1 MTNDRTFPKFRFSFD
16 EGRSLEEED
25 TSVPCYQNQTPRPT
39 HMKPLHAAVIKGDQ
53 RRVSQ
58 LVQEGEDVDGR
69 CECKLPDLKRAH
81 EFTPL
86 HCAAAVGDLGVID
99 LLVAAGAQVDSEDE
113 VGCSPLHR
121 AVWYNKFDVVQALL
135 AKYGANKNK
144 KNLEGYTPLH
154 LAAKA
159 GHLEILNVLLKTG
172 VNLDIVDKVGRTA
185 TDHAKENGHL
195 DVVKLLEECSSKQDA
210 SSYGYDKTVRLT
222 DHSLSRIPDDVLEKE
237 EVEDLF
243 LSRNRLSV
251 LPSNFTRLGCLT
263 KLYLDNNCL
272 SAFPSELFALSELEE
287 LSLADNNIDNLPEQ
301 ISVLRKMKTL
311 LVFGNL
317 LHSLPNSIGSLSL
330 LESFDAHRNCL
341 KELPTSFAQL
351 QNLKHLYL
359 SHNQFE
365 EVPDVALNVGNSLQV
380 LEVAMNKL
388 RRLPEAIDRLKVI
401 ERIDAGEN
409 KIATVPKTLC
419 NLSRL
424 QWLSVM
430 DNCIQELPDTFGQL
444 ASSLKYLSTTN
455 NPLVQPPYEVC
466 QQGVQA
472 ILEYQKELER
482 CKAVVQPK
490 MKMVLLGSPFA
501 GKTSLCHALMEE
513 KSRLTKEKDRTH
525 CMDVKLW
532 QADRELQLEV
542 YDFGGHKVYDF
553 VHQFFLSPLAMNVLT
568 VDLERYQ
575 PAEFERMVGKWAKA
589 LNAHTPGAVIRV
601 VGTHVDRCSPKDV
614 RLKCE
619 DICDQLHRDKKKQ
632 DQIIQDQM
640 KTIED
645 VISDSSVIDVD
656 HPLHG
661 VTRERM
667 LKRYHKLRAMLQS
680 QPKLQWCVAPVS
692 SADPLKGIEDLKKEL
707 VSLALNKDVFPALRR
722 VLPETWVNLEQRLLA
737 ERKKSTLWLAWEEV
751 ETLGRETGLSPDRL
765 HPAVAYLHKR
775 GVVLHFHDIP
785 DLNNVVFHN
794 PARLTDILKQL
805 YHHDT
810 DTMIRNIGS
819 LKVDHIQQ
827 RQLQEDLLRSG
838 LMSVDTLH
846 HLLHGM
852 KHPPNNMDIVVKLL
866 ERFGICYPVPMS
878 GAGSIARAYRT
889 ESCSMYQF
897 TWFLSA
903 DMPGDVHDKWLP
915 VCPEVQDQLTVLCV
929 MRGFT
934 PWGLY
939 ERFCAQIDPHIGNRL
954 DWANGILASFGDFPL
969 HVTRDVNK
977 ENNASITMA
986 TRFPT
991 GSADEAWEGLL
1002 KVYGVLRSLLKEWPG
1017 LPYTF
1022 WIGCCH
1028 CLKKEDATRAQPHYF
1043 PGDLLRQRR
1052 PLGIQSLRCR
1062 RCSASETVDIRLVY
1076 PPSVTEPSKQSAAD
1090 AESAFS
1096 TNGEQATCIN
1106 NTFNIDIEGS
1116 SNIQI
1121 GTGNEIQ
1128 SKVSKAGKE

>member
-1 MTNDRTFPKFRFSFD
+1 
-16 EGRSLEEED
+16 
-25 TSVPCYQNQTPRPT
+25 
-39 HMKPLHAAVIKGDQ
+39 MKPLHAAVIKGDQ

-86 HCAAAVGDLGVID
+86 HCAAAVADLGVID
-99 LLVAAGAQVDSEDE
+99 LLINAGAQVDSEDE

-135 AKYGANKNK
+135 SKYGADKNK
-144 KNLEGYTPLH
+144 QNWEGYTPLH

-159 GHLEILNVLLKTG
+159 GHLEILNLLLKTG
-172 VNLDIVDKVGRTA
+172 VNLDVVDKVGMTA
-185 TDHAKENGHL
+185 TDHAKERHHL
-195 DVVKLLEECSSKQDA
+195 DVVKVLEEYGGKQGA
-210 SSYGYDKTVRLT
+210 NAAGNVKAVRLT
-222 DHSLSRIPDDVLEKE
+222 DRSLSRIPDDVLEKE
-237 EVEDLF
+237 KAEHLF
-243 LSRNRLSV
+243 LSRNRLVV

-287 LSLADNNIDNLPEQ
+287 LSLADNNIESLPEQ
-301 ISVLRKMKTL
+301 ISIFRKMETL
-311 LVFGNL
+311 LVFGNM
-317 LHSLPNSIGSLSL
+317 LHSLPSSIGSLSL
-330 LESFDAHRNCL
+330 LKSFDVHRNHL
-341 KELPTSFAQL
+341 KELPASFGQL
-351 QNLKHLYL
+351 QNLMNLYL
-359 SHNQFE
+359 SQNQFE
-365 EVPDVALNVGNSLQV
+365 EVPAIVLDVGDSLQV

-388 RRLPEAIDRLKVI
+388 KHLPEAIDRLKVI
-401 ERIDAGEN
+401 KRIDAGEN
-409 KIATVPKTLC
+409 KIASVPKTMC
-419 NLSRL
+419 NLSKL
-424 QWLSVM
+424 EWLSVM

-466 QQGVQA
+466 EQGIQA
-472 ILEYQKELER
+472 ILKYQEELQR
-482 CKAVVQPK
+482 CRAVVQPK

-513 KSRLTKEKDRTH
+513 RSRLTREEDRTH

-532 QADRELQLEV
+532 QADKDLQLEV

-568 VDLERYQ
+568 VNLEQYK
-575 PAEFERMVGKWAKA
+575 PAEFEELVGKWAKA
-589 LNAHTPGAVIRV
+589 LNAHTPGAVIRL

-614 RLKCE
+614 RWKCE

-645 VISDSSVIDVD
+645 VISDSSVIEVG

-667 LKRYHKLRAMLQS
+667 LKRYHKLRAMLES
-680 QPKLQWCVAPVS
+680 QPKLQWCVAQVS

-707 VSLALNKDVFPALRR
+707 VSLALNKDVFPALCR
-722 VLPETWVNLEQRLLA
+722 VLPETWVSLEQRMLA
-737 ERKKSTLWLAWEEV
+737 ERKKPTLWLTMEEV
-751 ETLGRETGLSPDRL
+751 ETLGREVGLSADRL
-765 HPAVAYLHKR
+765 HPAIAYLHKR
-775 GVVLHFHDIP
+775 GVVLYFNDIP
-785 DLNNVVFHN
+785 DLKNVVFQN

-805 YHHDT
+805 YHHNT
-810 DTMIRNIGS
+810 DTMIRNISS

-838 LMSVDTLH
+838 LMSIDTLH
-846 HLLHGM
+846 HLLKGM
-852 KHPPNNMDIVVKLL
+852 KQPPNNMDIVVKLL

-878 GAGSIARAYRT
+878 GAGSIARAYRV
-889 ESCSMYQF
+889 ESSSMYQF
-897 TWFLSA
+897 TWLLSTE
-903 DMPGDVHDKWLP
+903 MPGDVHEKWFP
-915 VCPEVQDQLTVLCV
+915 VCPEKQDQLTILCV

-969 HVTRDVNK
+969 HVRREVSK

-986 TRFPT
+986 TRFPM
-991 GSADEAWEGLL
+991 DHVDKAWEDLL

-1028 CLKKEDATRAQPHYF
+1028 CLKKEDAQRGQAHYF

-1052 PLGIQSLRCR
+1052 PLGIHSLRCR

-1076 PPSVTEPSKQSAAD
+1076 PPSVTDKQSGTD
-1090 AESAFS
+1090 AGSVHS
-1096 TNGEQATCIN
+1096 TKGGQATYIN
-1106 NTFNIDIEGS
+1106 ITGS
-1116 SNIQI
+1116 SNVQV
-1121 GTGNEIQ
+1121 GTGNEIR
-1128 SKVSKAGKE
+1128 VSETC